1 MAIGTKVAPACVSLF
16 VDGLERQLISGAQV
30 KPQPYIDDI
39 IMVWTGNEEKLS
51 EFLNYINEAHA
62 TIKFTWAWCKKCV
75 NYLDVQVMNTNVK
88 IDTDLYAKPTD
99 KHQLN

>member
-1 MAIGTKVAPACVSLF
+1 
-16 VDGLERQLISGAQV
+16 
-30 KPQPYIDDI
+30 
-39 IMVWTGNEEKLS
+39 MVWTGNEEKLS

-88 IDTDLYAKPTD
+88 NDTDLYTKPTD
-99 KHQLN
+99 KHQLNYFFLTLCVTFLPSDSHTLLF